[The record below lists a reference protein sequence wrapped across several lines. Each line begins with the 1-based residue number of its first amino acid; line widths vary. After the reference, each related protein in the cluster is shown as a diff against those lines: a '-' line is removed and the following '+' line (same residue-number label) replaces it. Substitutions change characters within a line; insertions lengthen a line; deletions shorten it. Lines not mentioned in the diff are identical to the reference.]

1 MDQLINHL
9 QLFNGKEQVRI
20 VFKNKILNKRKILGD
35 NYARILYYELQYN
48 TSFQTKEWISVPI
61 EQRRE
66 SFNEVKSQ
74 DGSIKLEPKT
84 TSKQSIEYLAK
95 NKKRDELIFL
105 VFKTTHLP
113 SNQNDLRVSLSCWAN
128 YTFRVIAYNRVG
140 VSEPSPVSESMCTTG
155 RCRPKTNPVDV
166 KASATQSAPLLIE
179 WEVRKK
185 FSAFLFLNIF
195 LFNILEYAFNKMGF
209 TEVLV

>member
-1 MDQLINHL
+1 M
-9 QLFNGKEQVRI
+9 KE
-20 VFKNKILNKRKILGD
+20 KILGD

-95 NKKRDELIFL
+95 
-105 VFKTTHLP
+105 
-113 SNQNDLRVSLSCWAN
+113 
-128 YTFRVIAYNRVG
+128 
-140 VSEPSPVSESMCTTG
+140 
-155 RCRPKTNPVDV
+155 
-166 KASATQSAPLLIE
+166 
-179 WEVRKK
+179 
-185 FSAFLFLNIF
+185 
-195 LFNILEYAFNKMGF
+195 
-209 TEVLV
+209 